1 MKTYT
6 VVGLVGIDDER
17 YGIPIE
23 AKDAREAEE
32 KACAECLGANGS
44 NLVVAAVIEGK
55 VRIVA

>member
-17 YGIPIE
+17 YGTSVQAE
-23 AKDAREAEE
+23 DARAAEE
-32 KACAECLGANGS
+32 KACAECLDANGS

-55 VRIVA
+55 ARIVA

>member
-17 YGIPIE
+17 YDTSVQ

-32 KACAECLGANGS
+32 KACAECLDANGS
-44 NLVVAAVIEGK
+44 NLVVAAVLEGK
-55 VRIVA
+55 VKIVG